1 MAEEK
6 RFTSFGKT
14 NYSGFVEKEYEN
26 SYLIVVANPSPDMEE
41 KYTNRMIIS
50 KKHVK
55 PQNSI
60 VDKEL
65 PKIASLEA
73 IFGSSLFLFVGT

>member
-1 MAEEK
+1 MYGRREK
-6 RFTSFGKT
+6 VHFIWEKQIIQALW
-14 NYSGFVEKEYEN
+14 KEYEN

-60 VDKEL
+60 VDKTRTT
-65 PKIASLEA
+65 KK
-73 IFGSSLFLFVGT
+73 

>member
-1 MAEEK
+1 MLLYGRREK
-6 RFTSFGKT
+6 VHFIWEKT

-50 KKHVK
+50 KKAC
-55 PQNSI
+55 
-60 VDKEL
+60 ET
-65 PKIASLEA
+65 AE
-73 IFGSSLFLFVGT
+73 

>member
-1 MAEEK
+1 AEEK
-6 RFTSFGKT
+6 KVHFIWEKT

-50 KKHVK
+50 KKAC
-55 PQNSI
+55 
-60 VDKEL
+60 ET
-65 PKIASLEA
+65 AE
-73 IFGSSLFLFVGT
+73 

>member
-6 RFTSFGKT
+6 KVHFIWEKT

-41 KYTNRMIIS
+41 KYTCLLYTSRNCGLRIFQRDQHI
-50 KKHVK
+50 
-55 PQNSI
+55 
-60 VDKEL
+60 
-65 PKIASLEA
+65 KIQEENNN
-73 IFGSSLFLFVGT
+73 G

>member
-1 MAEEK
+1 M
-6 RFTSFGKT
+6 
-14 NYSGFVEKEYEN
+14 EKEYEN

-60 VDKEL
+60 VDKTEL

>member
-6 RFTSFGKT
+6 KVHFIWEKT

-50 KKHVK
+50 KKACETAEY
-55 PQNSI
+55 I
-60 VDKEL
+60 VDKTRTT
-65 PKIASLEA
+65 KK
-73 IFGSSLFLFVGT
+73 

>member
-6 RFTSFGKT
+6 KVHFIW
-14 NYSGFVEKEYEN
+14 EKQIIQALWRRSNEN

-50 KKHVK
+50 KKACETAELVLLIK
-55 PQNSI
+55 Q
-60 VDKEL
+60 EL
-65 PKIASLEA
+65 PKNS
-73 IFGSSLFLFVGT
+73 FVRGYFW

>member
-6 RFTSFGKT
+6 KVHFIWEKT

-41 KYTNRMIIS
+41 KYTPTYLS
-50 KKHVK
+50 SVE
-55 PQNSI
+55 PFQT
-60 VDKEL
+60 V
-65 PKIASLEA
+65 A
-73 IFGSSLFLFVGT
+73 IFSDL

>member
-6 RFTSFGKT
+6 RFTSFGK
-14 NYSGFVEKEYEN
+14 NKLFRLCGEEYEN

-60 VDKEL
+60 VDKTRTT
-65 PKIASLEA
+65 KK
-73 IFGSSLFLFVGT
+73 

>member
-1 MAEEK
+1 
-6 RFTSFGKT
+6 
-14 NYSGFVEKEYEN
+14 
-26 SYLIVVANPSPDMEE
+26 MEE

-60 VDKEL
+60 VDKTEL

>member
-41 KYTNRMIIS
+41 NIPT
-50 KKHVK
+50 
-55 PQNSI
+55 
-60 VDKEL
+60 E
-65 PKIASLEA
+65 
-73 IFGSSLFLFVGT
+73 

>member
-1 MAEEK
+1 MYGRREK
-6 RFTSFGKT
+6 GSLHLGKT

-60 VDKEL
+60 VDKTEL

-73 IFGSSLFLFVGT
+73 IFGSSLFCL